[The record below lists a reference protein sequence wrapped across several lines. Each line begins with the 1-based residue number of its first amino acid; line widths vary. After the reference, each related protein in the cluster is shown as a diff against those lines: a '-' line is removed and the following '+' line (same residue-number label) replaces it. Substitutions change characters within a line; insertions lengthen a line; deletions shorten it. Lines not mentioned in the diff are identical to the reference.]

1 MKTLT
6 IAFKDLLIVTRDRS
20 GFILMLVAPLALTL
34 VVSFAFGGLGGGTG
48 GTGLAD
54 IPVALVN
61 LDEGSFSQILVD
73 VFHSQ
78 DLEGLVEPVRMEDVN
93 AARAALDADQ
103 LAAVVI
109 IPPGFT
115 ESLTN
120 AASETGASV
129 VEVYANPTR
138 PIGSGVIRSIVDTV
152 LDRFVAGVAAGEVAI
167 AQLVASGRIQPAEI
181 ALISQEI
188 GQQAAAAAR
197 ENELIT
203 VRGRIEGSDSTGF
216 DFLNY
221 MAPSMAI
228 LYLTFTMA
236 NAGRTLLAERDAG
249 TLPRMLITPSRQAS
263 VLGGKLLGVYL
274 TGVLQMAIVLV
285 AGAFLFNIS
294 WGDPLP
300 VILLTLALVGAASGW
315 GVAIAA
321 FCPHPLAGRD
331 DRHGDQPDLCRPG
344 GQFHC
349 PQQLPRVAPNARL
362 HHPQRL
368 GHRRLLGLDLRRNPR
383 QRPAR
388 HPRPAGYDPGPVRGS
403 RVCVQETIWVEK
415 WLVGSG

>member
-61 LDEGSFSQILVD
+61 LDEGSFSQILVA

-167 AQLVASGRIQPAEI
+167 AQLVASRRIQPAEI

-236 NAGRTLLAERDAG
+236 NAGRTLLTERDAG

-294 WGDPLP
+294 WGEPLP

-321 FCPHPLAGRD
+321 FARTPSQAGTTAMAINLIFAALAGNFIARNSYPEWLQTL
-331 DRHGDQPDLCRPG
+331 G
-344 GQFHC
+344 FIT
-349 PQQLPRVAPNARL
+349 PNAWGIEGYWDL
-362 HHPQRL
+362 IYGGTLASALPGIL
-368 GHRRLLGLDLRRNPR
+368 ALLGMTLVLFGAAVFAFRR
-383 QRPAR
+383 QY
-388 HPRPAGYDPGPVRGS
+388 G
-403 RVCVQETIWVEK
+403 
-415 WLVGSG
+415 

>member
-61 LDEGSFSQILVD
+61 LDEGSFSQILVA

-236 NAGRTLLAERDAG
+236 NAGRTLLTERDAG

-294 WGDPLP
+294 WGEPLP

-321 FCPHPLAGRD
+321 FARTPSQAGTTAMAINLIFAALAGNFIARNSYPEWLQTL
-331 DRHGDQPDLCRPG
+331 G
-344 GQFHC
+344 FIT
-349 PQQLPRVAPNARL
+349 PNAWGIEGYWDL
-362 HHPQRL
+362 IYGGTLASALPGIL
-368 GHRRLLGLDLRRNPR
+368 ALLGMTLVLFGAAVFAFRR
-383 QRPAR
+383 QY
-388 HPRPAGYDPGPVRGS
+388 G
-403 RVCVQETIWVEK
+403 
-415 WLVGSG
+415 